1 MKNSRI
7 IERRREPRTEV
18 NLPLRVWGVNTRGER
33 FVQEARARDVSLSG
47 ALLSGL
53 ETELRTGDVI
63 GIFYAGRQARY
74 RVVWVG
80 QSRECKMQAAVHRV
94 ETDECPWQDLLREE
108 PGVVSVAGTG
118 QAACSNSAD

>member
-7 IERRREPRTEV
+7 SDRRREPRTEV
-18 NLPLRVWGVNTRGER
+18 NIPLRVWGINTRGER

-63 GIFYAGRQARY
+63 GIVYAGRQARY

-80 QSRECKMQAAVHRV
+80 QSRERKMQAAVHRV

-108 PGVVSVAGTG
+108 PGVVSVGGTG
-118 QAACSNSAD
+118 QAGCSNSAD